1 MPSNS
6 TGAPL
11 SSDPSHATPPRPS
24 PLCAGTAPR
33 CKLER
38 GTPATARSARSA
50 WDAAPPAVVVEKL
63 RTLLPDGEDATLAD
77 GVEAGVVAALTPVR
91 ALCSCLFTWCR

>member
-1 MPSNS
+1 
-6 TGAPL
+6 
-11 SSDPSHATPPRPS
+11 
-24 PLCAGTAPR
+24 
-33 CKLER
+33 
-38 GTPATARSARSA
+38 
-50 WDAAPPAVVVEKL
+50 VVVEKL